1 METTIAVSRL
11 IVSGT
16 LDQLPKLKLL
26 VAHAGAALPTLI
38 GRLDSCVAHDLAVKN
53 RLQHAPSQY
62 LKQMYFDAISYSA
75 PALQCLLST
84 VGNERVMFG
93 TDNPFFPPPD
103 VPEEQIA
110 TSTEVWPS
118 TKKVFDVAHGFG
130 KDIEDKILWKNA
142 KSILKL

>member
-16 LDQLPKLKLL
+16 LDKLPNLKLL

-38 GRLDSCVAHDLAVKN
+38 GRLDSCVAHDLAVRN

-62 LKQMYFDAISYSA
+62 LKKMYFDAISYSA

-84 VGNERVMFG
+84 VGNDRVMFG

-110 TSTEVWPS
+110 TSAEVWPS
-118 TKKVFDVAHGFG
+118 TKKVFDVAHGCG
-130 KDIEDKILWKNA
+130 KDIEDKILFKNA
-142 KSILKL
+142 KAILKL